1 MYLAYL
7 VSTWTPE
14 VTLANLATYRANLAS
29 TLAAAGRVVY
39 AWPNE
44 NITPPAIVLVP
55 GSPYITVG
63 AIGGT
68 RCHVRFDITCIVNA
82 ADNQAALANLETLIL
97 SVTDLLANNISLLGG
112 WSQPTVQQIG
122 NADMLISQINI
133 EMVTTN

>member
-1 MYLAYL
+1 M
-7 VSTWTPE
+7 
-14 VTLANLATYRANLAS
+14 ANLATLRSNLAA

-39 AWPNE
+39 SFPRE

-63 AIGGT
+63 AIGGS
-68 RCHVRFDITCIVNA
+68 RCHVRFDITVIVNA

-122 NADMLISQINI
+122 NADMLISQLNI

>member
-1 MYLAYL
+1 MAD
-7 VSTWTPE
+7 
-14 VTLANLATYRANLAS
+14 LATYRANLAA

-39 AWPNE
+39 SYPNE

-55 GSPYITVG
+55 GSPYITVS
-63 AIGGT
+63 AIGGA

-82 ADNQAALANLETLIL
+82 ADNQAALKNLETLIF
-97 SVTDLLANNISLLGG
+97 SVTDLLANNISFLGG

-122 NADMLISQINI
+122 NADMLISQLNI

>member
-1 MYLAYL
+1 M
-7 VSTWTPE
+7 
-14 VTLANLATYRANLAS
+14 ANLATYRSNLAA

-39 AWPNE
+39 SYPKE
-44 NITPPAIVLVP
+44 NITPSAIVLVP

-63 AIGGT
+63 AIGGA

-82 ADNQAALANLETLIL
+82 SDNQAALANLETLIF
-97 SVTDLLANNISLLGG
+97 SVTDLLANNISFLGG

-122 NADMLISQINI
+122 NADMLISQLNI

>member
-1 MYLAYL
+1 MAD
-7 VSTWTPE
+7 
-14 VTLANLATYRANLAS
+14 LATYRANLAA

-39 AWPNE
+39 SYPNE

-68 RCHVRFDITCIVNA
+68 RCHVRFDITVIVNA
-82 ADNQAALANLETLIL
+82 ADNRAALANLETLIF
-97 SVTDLLANNISLLGG
+97 SVTDLLANNISFLGG

-122 NADMLISQINI
+122 NADMLISQLNI

>member
-1 MYLAYL
+1 MAD
-7 VSTWTPE
+7 
-14 VTLANLATYRANLAS
+14 LATYRDNLAS

-44 NITPPAIVLVP
+44 NITPPAIVIVP
-55 GSPYITVG
+55 GSPYITIG

-68 RCHVRFDITCIVNA
+68 RCHVRFDITVIVNA
-82 ADNQAALANLETLIL
+82 ADNRAALANIETLIF
-97 SVTDLLANNISLLGG
+97 SVTDLLANNISFLGG

-122 NADMLISQINI
+122 NADMLISQLNI

>member
-1 MYLAYL
+1 
-7 VSTWTPE
+7 
-14 VTLANLATYRANLAS
+14 LANLAAYRTALAN

-39 AWPNE
+39 SFPNE

-63 AIGGT
+63 AIGGA

-97 SVTDLLANNISLLGG
+97 SVTDLLATNISFLGG
-112 WSQPTVQQIG
+112 WSQPTVTQIG
-122 NADMLISQINI
+122 NAEMLISQLNI
-133 EMVTTN
+133 EMVYTN